1 MKKAEAIAKR
11 DEVLQQGG
19 GWKTVES
26 VVDKNKQIYPV
37 TLHNIIFKEGEC
49 CVLRLAAG
57 GHGFD
62 IHITP
67 EEDGKLDFGVSC
79 ALNTEWFSSKNL
91 KECIDFIEK
100 WFTEH
105 KRVSE

>member
-1 MKKAEAIAKR
+1 MKKEDAIAKR
-11 DEVLQQGG
+11 NEVLRQGG
-19 GWKTVES
+19 TWKTVE
-26 VVDKNKQIYPV
+26 VVTDKNGQIYPV
-37 TLHNIIFKEGEC
+37 TFHNIIFKEGGC
-49 CVLRLAAG
+49 CILRLAAG

-79 ALNTEWFSSKNL
+79 ALDNEWFSSKDF
-91 KECIDFIEK
+91 KECIDFMRT

-105 KRVSE
+105 KKVSE

>member
-1 MKKAEAIAKR
+1 MKHAEAIAKR
-11 DEVLQQGG
+11 EEGD
-19 GWKTVES
+19 WKPVES
-26 VVDKNKQIYPV
+26 VVDKNGRIYPV

-57 GHGFD
+57 GYGFD

-79 ALNTEWFSSKNL
+79 PINQEWFSSKDF
-91 KECIDFIEK
+91 KECIDFIK
-100 WFTEH
+100 KKFTEY
-105 KRVSE
+105 KKVSE